1 MATLDNHQFQY
12 VEGQG
17 RPGFPALLAQ
27 FQADSDAAAGQVGAE
42 LDLPYG
48 EHPRQRFDFFPA
60 TGAPQGVMLYL
71 HAGYW
76 QSRDKSLF
84 RFLAPAFQA
93 RGFHVALANY
103 PLCPDVTLDA
113 LVLAVAPSVA
123 AVAEHARQMGGSD
136 LPMVVAGHS
145 AGAHLASLLG
155 QAQGTRPRRD
165 PARVDG
171 VWAISGIYDLLPL
184 IDTSLNQ
191 KLRLDAEA
199 ARRLS
204 PLRHMVASPVP
215 AVWLVGAAETPAFL
229 AQNAQMHAHW
239 LGNGSPPGAWSAC
252 VEVPGADHFTV
263 LQEWAALRGPL
274 TDTFERWWAQVQNPA
289 R

>member
-1 MATLDNHQFQY
+1 MDEHQFQY

-27 FQADSDAAAGQVGAE
+27 FQADSDAAAAQAGAE

-48 EHPRQRFDFFPA
+48 PHPRQCFDFFPA
-60 TGAPQGVMLYL
+60 TGVAQGVMLYL

-103 PLCPDVTLDA
+103 PLCPDVTLDE
-113 LVLAVAPSVA
+113 LVAAVTPSVA
-123 AVAEHARQMGGSD
+123 AVAAHARQRGGTD
-136 LPMVVAGHS
+136 LPLVVAGHS
-145 AGAHLASLLG
+145 AGAHLASVLG
-155 QAQGTRPRRD
+155 LVQGDLPRHD
-165 PARVDG
+165 PAKVDG
-171 VWAISGIYDLLPL
+171 VWAISGIYDLAPL
-184 IDTSLNQ
+184 TGTTLNH

-199 ARRLS
+199 ARRQS
-204 PLRHMVASPVP
+204 PLLTATAAPVP
-215 AVWLVGAAETPAFL
+215 AVWLVGGAETPAFL
-229 AQNAQMHAHW
+229 AQNEAMHRRW
-239 LGNGSPPGAWSAC
+239 QGGAWSAC
-252 VEVPGADHFTV
+252 AEVPGADHFTV
-263 LQEWAALRGPL
+263 LQDWAALRGPL
-274 TDTFERWWAQVQNPA
+274 ADTFERWWAQVQDQA